1 MRMASEALSF
11 VVPLPDC
18 PRVQAAFCA
27 GLLHPEGADR
37 VIPLPSI
44 KYGLEVVLPTL
55 AEIPQSQASL
65 EEGALLQPAKHPL
78 LPDSQYLWQVTLV
91 QQKEFGSYEAHQTS
105 RAIIPLTEAKAN
117 PLHSALRTD
126 YACSRLSPEELRL
139 IYVEGRP
146 VKATNRGQPW
156 KEAEQLNS
164 TDFFQRIHHYF
175 DEIGASTRM
184 RQEFAEY
191 HAGKQA
197 KKQEKLAHKR
207 PRKHPDHADQWTGQ
221 QWSQRTW
228 NAGWGEGWH
237 ESASSSSSRWHSQR

>member
-1 MRMASEALSF
+1 MKPIKTPGPLSLS
-11 VVPLPDC
+11 PKPK
-18 PRVQAAFCA
+18 R
-27 GLLHPEGADR
+27 
-37 VIPLPSI
+37 
-44 KYGLEVVLPTL
+44 T
-55 AEIPQSQASL
+55 
-65 EEGALLQPAKHPL
+65 
-78 LPDSQYLWQVTLV
+78 
-91 QQKEFGSYEAHQTS
+91 
-105 RAIIPLTEAKAN
+105 

-126 YACSRLSPEELRL
+126 YACSRLSPEELRR

-184 RQEFAEY
+184 RQEFSAY

-197 KKQEKLAHKR
+197 KKQEKLARKR
-207 PRKHPDHADQWTGQ
+207 PRKQPDHADQWTEQ

-228 NAGWGEGWH
+228 NVGWGEGWR
-237 ESASSSSSRWHSQR
+237 EPASTAGEPVTCLQKTHQFLVPEIEPETTPIKHT